1 MKNRLATLTPLVLG
15 MALSSLA
22 AAEPA
27 APEVHAFTSF
37 GWFAT
42 NGNDWLGESTHGSSE
57 FWEVA
62 ANATFRPA
70 PQILV
75 SGQLFARDFQRY
87 DNGRAQLD
95 WLYAEWRP
103 QDAFALEVGRVKLPY
118 GLYNEIRDVDAARAT
133 VFLPLSVYPSR
144 TRDLL
149 NATDGG
155 KVSGFVHLGPA
166 GALEYAAF
174 VGHTNLSNAGGF
186 ATFLADNGLGQPDEL
201 ETGVTWGGML
211 HWDTPLAGLATRVT
225 TFTVTDLD
233 TISTTGSGATIV
245 SDSDPYTL
253 IMTSLLYELPSV
265 TFAAES
271 YVGKGVTS
279 VALQDAGG
287 SALVPPFSIIDR
299 AGAGYL
305 SGTWHFPHDL
315 DLTLATER
323 HWPDMRDL
331 ADHDTTRWVA
341 AGRWG
346 ITEHWSVKAEYQYIV
361 GPGSATTVDNPD
373 GIVTPWQL
381 IAVKTTVD
389 F

>member
-1 MKNRLATLTPLVLG
+1 MLLLGLSLPGLVAADTLT
-15 MALSSLA
+15 
-22 AAEPA
+22 
-27 APEVHAFTSF
+27 PEVHAFTSF
-37 GWFAT
+37 GWFDT
-42 NGNDWLGESTHGSSE
+42 TGNDWLGESTHGTSE

-62 ANATFRPA
+62 ANATIRPA
-70 PQILV
+70 PHVVV

-103 QDAFALEVGRVKLPY
+103 QDACAVEVGRVKLPY

-149 NATDGG
+149 NATDGV

-166 GALEYAAF
+166 GAIEYAVFA
-174 VGHTNLSNAGGF
+174 GRTRLSTAGGF
-186 ATFLADNGLGQPDEL
+186 ATFLADNGLGQLDVL
-201 ETGVTWGGML
+201 DSGVTWGGML
-211 HWDTPLAGLATRVT
+211 HWDTPIVGLATRIT

-233 TISTTGSGATIV
+233 TVSATRNGATVV

-253 IMTSLLYELPSV
+253 IMTSLLYDLKRV
-265 TFAAES
+265 TFAAETS
-271 YVGKGVTS
+271 IGKGATTVEIQNAS
-279 VALQDAGG
+279 GQALA
-287 SALVPPFSIIDR
+287 PPFTIVDR
-299 AGAGYL
+299 SGAGYL

-323 HWPDMRDL
+323 HWPDLRNL
-331 ADHDTTRWVA
+331 ADHDTTRWVV

-346 ITEHWSVKAEYQYIV
+346 ISEHWSIKAEYQYIV
-361 GPGSATTVDNPD
+361 GPGSASTMDNPD

-381 IAVKTTVD
+381 LALKTTVD